1 MKAIIDDFLVNDDTT
16 GGCGQW
22 VPTIARDP
30 SGNFVIT
37 SHDYRNGNADIYA
50 QRYNSSG
57 DTLRSNFK
65 VSDDIGTASQ
75 TVHAIAM
82 DSSGNF
88 IITWEVI

>member
-37 SHDYRNGNADIYA
+37 WEDYRNGYADIYA

-57 DTLRSNFK
+57 DTLGSNFK
-65 VSDDIGTASQ
+65 VNDDIGTASQ
-75 TVHAIAM
+75 AVPAIAM
-82 DSSGNF
+82 DSSGNLV
-88 IITWEVI
+88 ITWEVI